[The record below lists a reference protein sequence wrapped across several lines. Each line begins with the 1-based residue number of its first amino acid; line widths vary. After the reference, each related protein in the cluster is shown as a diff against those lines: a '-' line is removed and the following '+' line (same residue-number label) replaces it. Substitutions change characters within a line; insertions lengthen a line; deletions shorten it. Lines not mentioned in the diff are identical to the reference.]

1 MKGKRIF
8 YSELSYLLGIV
19 ILTLGNTL
27 MERASFGLSMVVA
40 PAYLLHLKIS
50 TFLPFFTFGMA
61 GYTLQVF
68 LLIGLSI
75 VMKKVKKGYFLSFLT
90 AVLYGFVLDAWMSV
104 IALIPFTGTVA
115 RLLFFVFGLAI
126 TAFGVSLLFH
136 TYFPPEAYDL
146 IVKELAGKFGVL
158 YAAVEK
164 TADSKGVIH
173 IISNANYAA
182 QLNAVLSAMS
192 YPMFGKGKAEES
204 PKKEKP
210 RSPPEKSS
218 GEHATGCSV
227 QKKENKPS
235 VREHLEKLRET
246 AKVRDKPQ
254 KTREKQR

>member
-115 RLLFFVFGLAI
+115 RLLFFVFGLVI

-146 IVKELAGKFGVL
+146 IVKELAGKFAKPIGRVKTVYDL
-158 YAAVEK
+158 SSCVIAV
-164 TADSKGVIH
+164 I
-173 IISNANYAA
+173 
-182 QLNAVLSAMS
+182 LSLCFFGDFVGIGWGTVVCALVNGFLIGS
-192 YPMFGKGKAEES
+192 FGKL
-204 PKKEKP
+204 
-210 RSPPEKSS
+210 
-218 GEHATGCSV
+218 
-227 QKKENKPS
+227 
-235 VREHLEKLRET
+235 LEKHFTFKDALPLRE
-246 AKVRDKPQ
+246 KL
-254 KTREKQR
+254 